1 MKKVRAIK
9 RFKIV
14 EQMIVVIL
22 LAVLAPM
29 IVSAIIINNVNQ
41 HAVRNELQYSA
52 LTISESIASN
62 IKTFLASGS
71 DEIDEI
77 VLALKYIKTDY
88 AKDVY
93 LKDLLLHSN
102 IFESID
108 VKEMKDGDIEFGKT
122 DEIVYL
128 DEHGRSMKMLK
139 KINDKIYLDAD
150 IDLNQFKNKVFNIF
164 KEDDRQIYILNKS
177 KRLIAAHNYDE
188 KDFQR
193 VTYAL
198 PKDLKTDDSV
208 IFGKVK
214 NQPLAYFKMINP
226 EIIIIVNTTHQ
237 ITKTT
242 INTARFKI
250 LAALFLSAL
259 FIISVVGLYTYYLY
273 INIRQLFKAIM
284 ALSMGNYNR
293 KIRLLTSVF
302 TPYEIIFLADEFNK
316 MIDEINMSYRELK
329 HKNKELKKL
338 DEFRANLVDAVSHE
352 FRTPLTSIKGYTSRL
367 LRQDIKLDEETKQK
381 SLKIIKNQS
390 ERLSRMVEDL
400 LVIPDIEGARL
411 KLNIEPV
418 NLPESLN
425 DSLLSVKNH
434 ETRELIID
442 IPHDFP
448 LILADNDRLEQ
459 ILINL
464 IDNAIKYSEDDT
476 PISVT
481 AVTEGSRAVI
491 KVTNQSEYIPQDV
504 LNKLFGKF
512 IRVDDKTT
520 RTTRGTGLGL
530 FIVKGLVLAMGGNI
544 ELISLPSGEFSVVV
558 KLNLA

>member
-1 MKKVRAIK
+1 MKKVRTIK

-14 EQMIVVIL
+14 EQIIAVIL

-93 LKDLLLHSN
+93 LKDLILHSN
-102 IFESID
+102 IFDSID
-108 VKEMKDGDIEFGKT
+108 VKEMKQDIGFGKS
-122 DEIVYL
+122 DEIIYL
-128 DEHGRSMKMLK
+128 DEHGQSMKMLK
-139 KINDKIYLDAD
+139 KINDKIYLDAN
-150 IDLNQFKNKVFNIF
+150 INLNQFKNKVFNIF
-164 KEDDRQIYILNKS
+164 KEDDRQIYLLNKD
-177 KRLIAAHNYDE
+177 KKLIAAHNYDE
-188 KDFQR
+188 KDFNR

-198 PKDLKTDDSV
+198 PRELKSDDSV

-214 NQPLAYFKMINP
+214 NQPLAYFKMEKP
-226 EIIIIVNTTHQ
+226 EMIIIVNTTHW

-242 INTARFKI
+242 INTARYKI

-381 SLKIIKNQS
+381 SLKIIKNQT

-411 KLNIEPV
+411 KLNKEPV
-418 NLPESLN
+418 NLLESLN

-434 ETRELIID
+434 ETRVLNID

-448 LILADNDRLEQ
+448 LVLADNDRLEQ

-464 IDNAIKYSEDDT
+464 IDNAIKYSHENT
-476 PISVT
+476 PVSIAS
-481 AVTEGSRAVI
+481 AVEGTKAVI
-491 KVTNQSEYIPQDV
+491 KVTNCSEYIPQEV

-530 FIVKGLVLAMGGNI
+530 FIVKGLVLAMGGSI

-558 KLNLA
+558 KLPLA

>member
-1 MKKVRAIK
+1 MKKARAIK

-14 EQMIVVIL
+14 EQIIVVIL

-93 LKDLLLHSN
+93 LKDLLLHTN
-102 IFESID
+102 IFDSID
-108 VKEMKDGDIEFGKT
+108 VKEMKDDISFGKT

-128 DEHGRSMKMLK
+128 DEHGSSIKMLK
-139 KINDKIYLDAD
+139 KINDKIYLDAN

-164 KEDDRQIYILNKS
+164 KDDDRQIYILNKD
-177 KRLIAAHNYDE
+177 KKLIAAHNFDE
-188 KDFQR
+188 KDFNR

-214 NQPLAYFKMINP
+214 NQPLAYFKMISP
-226 EIIIIVNTTHQ
+226 EIIVIVNTTHQ

-242 INTARFKI
+242 INTARYKI

-273 INIRQLFKAIM
+273 INIRQLFKAVM

-316 MIDEINMSYRELK
+316 MITEINMSYRELK

-367 LRQDIKLDEETKQK
+367 LRQDITLDEETKQK
-381 SLKIIKNQS
+381 SLKIIKNQT

-411 KLNIEPV
+411 KLKKDPV
-418 NLPESLN
+418 NLIESLN
-425 DSLLSVKNH
+425 DSLISVKNH
-434 ETRELIID
+434 ESRELVID

-448 LILADNDRLEQ
+448 LVLADNDRLEQ
-459 ILINL
+459 VLINL

-476 PISVT
+476 PISIS
-481 AVTEGSRAVI
+481 AVTEGQKAVI
-491 KVTNQSEYIPQDV
+491 KVTNEAPYIPPEV

-512 IRVDDKTT
+512 IRVDDTTT

-530 FIVKGLVLAMGGNI
+530 FIAKGLVLAMGGSI
-544 ELISLPSGEFSVVV
+544 ELVSLQSNEFSVVL

>member
-1 MKKVRAIK
+1 MKKARAIK

-14 EQMIVVIL
+14 EQIIVVIL

-93 LKDLLLHSN
+93 LKDLLLHTN
-102 IFESID
+102 IFDSID
-108 VKEMKDGDIEFGKT
+108 VKEMKDDISFGKT

-128 DEHGRSMKMLK
+128 DEHGSSIKMLK
-139 KINDKIYLDAD
+139 KINDKIYLDAN

-164 KEDDRQIYILNKS
+164 KDDDRQIYILNKD
-177 KRLIAAHNYDE
+177 KKLIAAHNFDE
-188 KDFQR
+188 KDFNR

-214 NQPLAYFKMINP
+214 NQPLAYFKMISP
-226 EIIIIVNTTHQ
+226 EIIVIVNTTHQ

-242 INTARFKI
+242 INTARYKI

-273 INIRQLFKAIM
+273 INIRQLFKAVM

-316 MIDEINMSYRELK
+316 MITEINMSYRELK

-367 LRQDIKLDEETKQK
+367 LRQDITLDEETKQK
-381 SLKIIKNQS
+381 SLKIIKNQT

-411 KLNIEPV
+411 KLKKDPV
-418 NLPESLN
+418 NLIESLN
-425 DSLLSVKNH
+425 DSLISVKNH
-434 ETRELIID
+434 ESRELVID

-448 LILADNDRLEQ
+448 LVLADNDRLEQ
-459 ILINL
+459 VLINL
-464 IDNAIKYSEDDT
+464 IDNAIKFAAFCGIVAVDVHKEESCVVVTVCDT
-476 PISVT
+476 GV
-481 AVTEGSRAVI
+481 
-491 KVTNQSEYIPQDV
+491 QIPQEAQKYIFD
-504 LNKLFGKF
+504 KF
-512 IRVDDKTT
+512 YQADTSHATAGNGVGLAIVAKVVALHKGSVRVESSPELTS
-520 RTTRGTGLGL
+520 
-530 FIVKGLVLAMGGNI
+530 FIV
-544 ELISLPSGEFSVVV
+544 SLPQ
-558 KLNLA
+558 

>member
-1 MKKVRAIK
+1 MKKARAIK

-14 EQMIVVIL
+14 EQIIVVIL

-93 LKDLLLHSN
+93 LKDLLLHTN
-102 IFESID
+102 IFDSID
-108 VKEMKDGDIEFGKT
+108 VKEMKDDISFGKT

-128 DEHGRSMKMLK
+128 DEHGSSIKMLK
-139 KINDKIYLDAD
+139 KINDKIYLDAN

-164 KEDDRQIYILNKS
+164 KDDDRQIYILNKD
-177 KRLIAAHNYDE
+177 KKLIAAHNFDE
-188 KDFQR
+188 KDFNR

-214 NQPLAYFKMINP
+214 NQPLAYFKMISP
-226 EIIIIVNTTHQ
+226 EIIVIVNTTHQ

-242 INTARFKI
+242 INTARYKI

-273 INIRQLFKAIM
+273 INIRQLFKAVM

-316 MIDEINMSYRELK
+316 MITEINMSYRELK

-367 LRQDIKLDEETKQK
+367 LRQDITLDEETKQK
-381 SLKIIKNQS
+381 SLKIIKNQT

-411 KLNIEPV
+411 KLKKDPV
-418 NLPESLN
+418 NLIESLN
-425 DSLLSVKNH
+425 DSLISVKNH
-434 ETRELIID
+434 ESRELMID

-448 LILADNDRLEQ
+448 LVLADNDRLEQ
-459 ILINL
+459 VLINL

-476 PISVT
+476 PISIS
-481 AVTEGSRAVI
+481 AVTEGQKAVI
-491 KVTNQSEYIPQDV
+491 KVTNEAPYIPPEV

-512 IRVDDKTT
+512 IRVDDTTT

-530 FIVKGLVLAMGGNI
+530 FIVKGLVLAMGGSI
-544 ELISLPSGEFSVVV
+544 ELVSLQSNEFSVVL

>member
-1 MKKVRAIK
+1 MKKARAIK

-14 EQMIVVIL
+14 EQIIVVIL

-93 LKDLLLHSN
+93 LKDLLLHTN
-102 IFESID
+102 IFDSID
-108 VKEMKDGDIEFGKT
+108 VKEMKDDISFGKT

-128 DEHGRSMKMLK
+128 DEHGSSIKMLK
-139 KINDKIYLDAD
+139 KINDKIYLDAN

-164 KEDDRQIYILNKS
+164 KDDERQIYILNKD
-177 KRLIAAHNYDE
+177 KKLIAAHNFDE
-188 KDFQR
+188 KDFNR

-214 NQPLAYFKMINP
+214 NQPLAYFKMISP
-226 EIIIIVNTTHQ
+226 EIIVIVNTTHQ

-242 INTARFKI
+242 INTARYKI

-273 INIRQLFKAIM
+273 INIRQLFKAVM

-316 MIDEINMSYRELK
+316 MITEINMSYRELK

-367 LRQDIKLDEETKQK
+367 LRQDITLDEETKQK
-381 SLKIIKNQS
+381 SLKIIKNQT

-411 KLNIEPV
+411 KLKKDPV
-418 NLPESLN
+418 NLIESLN
-425 DSLLSVKNH
+425 DSLISVKNH
-434 ETRELIID
+434 ESRELVID

-448 LILADNDRLEQ
+448 LVLADNDRLEQ
-459 ILINL
+459 VLINL

-476 PISVT
+476 PISIS
-481 AVTEGSRAVI
+481 AVTEGQKAVI
-491 KVTNQSEYIPQDV
+491 KVTNEAPYIPPEV

-512 IRVDDKTT
+512 IRVDDTTT

-530 FIVKGLVLAMGGNI
+530 FIVKGLVLAMGGSI
-544 ELISLPSGEFSVVV
+544 ELVSLQSNEFSVVL

>member
-1 MKKVRAIK
+1 MKKARAIK

-14 EQMIVVIL
+14 EQIIVVIL

-93 LKDLLLHSN
+93 LKDLLLHTN
-102 IFESID
+102 IFDSID
-108 VKEMKDGDIEFGKT
+108 VKEMKDDISFGKT

-128 DEHGRSMKMLK
+128 DEHGSSIKMLK
-139 KINDKIYLDAD
+139 KINDKIYLDAN

-164 KEDDRQIYILNKS
+164 KDDDRQIYILNKD
-177 KRLIAAHNYDE
+177 KKLIAAHNFDE
-188 KDFQR
+188 KDFNR

-214 NQPLAYFKMINP
+214 NQPLAYFKMISP
-226 EIIIIVNTTHQ
+226 EIIVIVNTTHQ

-242 INTARFKI
+242 INTARYKI

-273 INIRQLFKAIM
+273 INIRQLFKAVM
-284 ALSMGNYNR
+284 ALSMVNYNR

-316 MIDEINMSYRELK
+316 MITEINMSYRELK

-367 LRQDIKLDEETKQK
+367 LRQDITLDEETKQK
-381 SLKIIKNQS
+381 SLKIIKNQT

-411 KLNIEPV
+411 KLKKDPV
-418 NLPESLN
+418 NLIESLN
-425 DSLLSVKNH
+425 DSLISVKNH
-434 ETRELIID
+434 ESRELVID

-448 LILADNDRLEQ
+448 LVLADNDRLEQ
-459 ILINL
+459 VLINL

-476 PISVT
+476 PISIS
-481 AVTEGSRAVI
+481 AVTEGQKAVI
-491 KVTNQSEYIPQDV
+491 KVTNEAPYIPPEV

-512 IRVDDKTT
+512 IRVDDTTT

-530 FIVKGLVLAMGGNI
+530 FIVKGLVLAMGGSI
-544 ELISLPSGEFSVVV
+544 ELVSLQSNEFSVVL

>member
-1 MKKVRAIK
+1 MKKARAIK

-14 EQMIVVIL
+14 EQIIVVIL

-93 LKDLLLHSN
+93 LKDLLLHTN
-102 IFESID
+102 IFDSIE
-108 VKEMKDGDIEFGKT
+108 VKEMKDDISFGKT

-128 DEHGRSMKMLK
+128 DEHGSSIKMLK
-139 KINDKIYLDAD
+139 KINDKIYLDAN

-164 KEDDRQIYILNKS
+164 KDDERQIYILNKD
-177 KRLIAAHNYDE
+177 KKLIAAHNFDE
-188 KDFQR
+188 KDFNR

-214 NQPLAYFKMINP
+214 NQPLAYFKMISP
-226 EIIIIVNTTHQ
+226 EIIVIVNTTHQ

-242 INTARFKI
+242 INTARYKI

-273 INIRQLFKAIM
+273 INIRQLFKAVM

-316 MIDEINMSYRELK
+316 MITEINMSYRELK

-367 LRQDIKLDEETKQK
+367 LRQDITLDEETKQK
-381 SLKIIKNQS
+381 SLKIIKNQT

-411 KLNIEPV
+411 KLKKEPV
-418 NLPESLN
+418 NLLESLN
-425 DSLLSVKNH
+425 DSLISVKNH
-434 ETRELIID
+434 ESRELVID

-448 LILADNDRLEQ
+448 LVLADNDRLEQ
-459 ILINL
+459 VLINL

-476 PISVT
+476 PISIS
-481 AVTEGSRAVI
+481 AVTEGQKAVI
-491 KVTNQSEYIPQDV
+491 KVTNEAPYIPPEV

-512 IRVDDKTT
+512 IRVDDTTT

-530 FIVKGLVLAMGGNI
+530 FIVKGLVLAMGGSI
-544 ELISLPSGEFSVVV
+544 ELVSLQSNEFSVVL

>member
-1 MKKVRAIK
+1 MKKARAIK

-14 EQMIVVIL
+14 EQIIVVIL

-93 LKDLLLHSN
+93 LKDLLLHTN
-102 IFESID
+102 IFDSIE
-108 VKEMKDGDIEFGKT
+108 VKEMKDDISFGKT

-128 DEHGRSMKMLK
+128 DEHGSSIKMLK
-139 KINDKIYLDAD
+139 KINDKIYLDAN

-164 KEDDRQIYILNKS
+164 KDDERQIYILNKD
-177 KRLIAAHNYDE
+177 KKLIAAHNFDE
-188 KDFQR
+188 KDFNR

-198 PKDLKTDDSV
+198 PKDLKADDSV

-214 NQPLAYFKMINP
+214 NQPLAYFKMISP
-226 EIIIIVNTTHQ
+226 EIIVIVNTTHQ

-242 INTARFKI
+242 INTARYKI

-273 INIRQLFKAIM
+273 INIRQLFKAVM

-316 MIDEINMSYRELK
+316 MITEINMSYRELK

-367 LRQDIKLDEETKQK
+367 LRQDITLDEETKQK
-381 SLKIIKNQS
+381 SLKIIKNQT

-411 KLNIEPV
+411 KLKKDPV
-418 NLPESLN
+418 NLIESLN
-425 DSLLSVKNH
+425 DSLISVKNH
-434 ETRELIID
+434 ESRELVID

-448 LILADNDRLEQ
+448 LVLADNDRLEQ
-459 ILINL
+459 VLINL

-476 PISVT
+476 PISIS
-481 AVTEGSRAVI
+481 AVTEGQKAVI
-491 KVTNQSEYIPQDV
+491 KVTNEAPYIPPEV

-512 IRVDDKTT
+512 IRVDDTTT

-530 FIVKGLVLAMGGNI
+530 FIVKGLVLAMGGSI
-544 ELISLPSGEFSVVV
+544 ELVSLQSNEFSVVL

>member
-1 MKKVRAIK
+1 MKKARAIK

-14 EQMIVVIL
+14 EQIIVVIL

-93 LKDLLLHSN
+93 LKDLLLHTN
-102 IFESID
+102 IFDSID
-108 VKEMKDGDIEFGKT
+108 VKEMKDDISFGKT

-128 DEHGRSMKMLK
+128 DEHGSSIKMLK
-139 KINDKIYLDAD
+139 KINDKIYLDAN

-164 KEDDRQIYILNKS
+164 KDDDRQIYILNKD
-177 KRLIAAHNYDE
+177 KKLIAAHNFDE
-188 KDFQR
+188 KDFNR

-214 NQPLAYFKMINP
+214 NQPLAYFKMISP
-226 EIIIIVNTTHQ
+226 EIIVIVNTTHQ

-242 INTARFKI
+242 INTARYKI

-273 INIRQLFKAIM
+273 INIRQLFKAVM

-316 MIDEINMSYRELK
+316 MITEINMSYRELK
-329 HKNKELKKL
+329 LKKL

-367 LRQDIKLDEETKQK
+367 LRQDITLDEETKQK
-381 SLKIIKNQS
+381 SLKIIKNQT

-411 KLNIEPV
+411 KLKKDPV
-418 NLPESLN
+418 NLIESLN
-425 DSLLSVKNH
+425 DSLISVKNH
-434 ETRELIID
+434 ESRELVID

-448 LILADNDRLEQ
+448 LVLADNDRLEQ
-459 ILINL
+459 VLINL

-476 PISVT
+476 PISIS
-481 AVTEGSRAVI
+481 AVTEGQKAVI
-491 KVTNQSEYIPQDV
+491 KVTNEAPYIPPEV

-512 IRVDDKTT
+512 IRVDDTTT

-530 FIVKGLVLAMGGNI
+530 FIVKGLVLAMGGSI
-544 ELISLPSGEFSVVV
+544 ELVSLQSNEFSVVL

>member
-1 MKKVRAIK
+1 MKKARAIK

-14 EQMIVVIL
+14 EQIIVVIL

-93 LKDLLLHSN
+93 LKDLLLHTN
-102 IFESID
+102 IFDSID
-108 VKEMKDGDIEFGKT
+108 VKEMKDDIAFGKT

-128 DEHGRSMKMLK
+128 DEHGSSIKMLK
-139 KINDKIYLDAD
+139 KINDKIYLDAN

-164 KEDDRQIYILNKS
+164 KDDERQIYILNKD
-177 KRLIAAHNYDE
+177 KKLIAAHNFDE
-188 KDFQR
+188 KDFNR

-214 NQPLAYFKMINP
+214 NQPLAYFKMISP
-226 EIIIIVNTTHQ
+226 EIIVIVNTTHQ

-242 INTARFKI
+242 INTARYKI

-273 INIRQLFKAIM
+273 INIRQLFKAVM

-316 MIDEINMSYRELK
+316 MITEINMSYRELK

-367 LRQDIKLDEETKQK
+367 LRQDITLDEETKQK
-381 SLKIIKNQS
+381 SLKIIKNQT

-411 KLNIEPV
+411 KLKKEPV
-418 NLPESLN
+418 NLLESLN
-425 DSLLSVKNH
+425 NSLISVKNH
-434 ETRELIID
+434 ESRELVID

-448 LILADNDRLEQ
+448 LVLADNDRLEQ
-459 ILINL
+459 VLINL

-476 PISVT
+476 PISIS
-481 AVTEGSRAVI
+481 AVTEGQKAVI
-491 KVTNQSEYIPQDV
+491 KVTNEAPYIPPEV

-512 IRVDDKTT
+512 IRVDDTTT

-530 FIVKGLVLAMGGNI
+530 FIVKGLVLAMGGSI
-544 ELISLPSGEFSVVV
+544 ELVSLQSNEFSVVL

>member
-1 MKKVRAIK
+1 MKKARAIK

-14 EQMIVVIL
+14 EQIIVVIL

-93 LKDLLLHSN
+93 LKDLLLHTN
-102 IFESID
+102 IFDSID
-108 VKEMKDGDIEFGKT
+108 VKEMKDDIAFGKT

-128 DEHGRSMKMLK
+128 DEHGSSIKMLK
-139 KINDKIYLDAD
+139 KINDKIYLDAN

-164 KEDDRQIYILNKS
+164 KDDDRQIYILNKD
-177 KRLIAAHNYDE
+177 KKLIAAHNFDE
-188 KDFQR
+188 KDFNR

-214 NQPLAYFKMINP
+214 NQPLAYFKMISP
-226 EIIIIVNTTHQ
+226 EIIVIVNTTHQ

-242 INTARFKI
+242 INTARYKI

-273 INIRQLFKAIM
+273 INIRQLFKAVM

-316 MIDEINMSYRELK
+316 MITEINMSYRELK

-352 FRTPLTSIKGYTSRL
+352 FRTPLTSVKGYTSRL
-367 LRQDIKLDEETKQK
+367 LRQDITLDEETKQK
-381 SLKIIKNQS
+381 SLKIIKNQT

-411 KLNIEPV
+411 KLKKDPV
-418 NLPESLN
+418 NLIESLN
-425 DSLLSVKNH
+425 DSLISVKNH
-434 ETRELIID
+434 ESRELVID

-448 LILADNDRLEQ
+448 LVLADNDRLEQ
-459 ILINL
+459 VLINL

-476 PISVT
+476 PISIS
-481 AVTEGSRAVI
+481 AVTEGQKAVI
-491 KVTNQSEYIPQDV
+491 KVTNEAPYIPPEV

-512 IRVDDKTT
+512 IRVDDTTT

-530 FIVKGLVLAMGGNI
+530 FIVKGLVLAMGGSI
-544 ELISLPSGEFSVVV
+544 ELVSLQSNEFSVVL

>member
-1 MKKVRAIK
+1 MKKARAIK

-14 EQMIVVIL
+14 EQIIVVIL

-93 LKDLLLHSN
+93 LKDLLLHTN
-102 IFESID
+102 IFDSID
-108 VKEMKDGDIEFGKT
+108 VKEMKDDISFGKT

-128 DEHGRSMKMLK
+128 DEHGSSIKMLK
-139 KINDKIYLDAD
+139 KINDKIYLDAN

-164 KEDDRQIYILNKS
+164 KDDDRQIYILNKD
-177 KRLIAAHNYDE
+177 KKLIAAHNFDE
-188 KDFQR
+188 KDFNR

-214 NQPLAYFKMINP
+214 NQPLAYFKMISP
-226 EIIIIVNTTHQ
+226 EIIVIVNTTHQ

-242 INTARFKI
+242 INTARYKI

-273 INIRQLFKAIM
+273 INIRQLFKAVM

-316 MIDEINMSYRELK
+316 MITEINMSYRELK

-367 LRQDIKLDEETKQK
+367 LRQDITLDEETKQK
-381 SLKIIKNQS
+381 SLKIIKNQT

-400 LVIPDIEGARL
+400 LVIPDIDGARL
-411 KLNIEPV
+411 KLKKDPV
-418 NLPESLN
+418 NLIESLN
-425 DSLLSVKNH
+425 DSLISVKNH
-434 ETRELIID
+434 ESRELVID

-448 LILADNDRLEQ
+448 LVLADNDRLEQ
-459 ILINL
+459 VLINL

-476 PISVT
+476 PISIS
-481 AVTEGSRAVI
+481 AVTEGQKAVI
-491 KVTNQSEYIPQDV
+491 KVTNEAPYIPPEV

-512 IRVDDKTT
+512 IRVDDTTT

-530 FIVKGLVLAMGGNI
+530 FIVKGLVLAMGGSI
-544 ELISLPSGEFSVVV
+544 ELVSLQSNEFSVVL

>member
-1 MKKVRAIK
+1 MKKARAIK

-14 EQMIVVIL
+14 EQIIVVIL

-93 LKDLLLHSN
+93 LKDLLLHTN
-102 IFESID
+102 IFDSID
-108 VKEMKDGDIEFGKT
+108 VKEMKDDISFGKT

-128 DEHGRSMKMLK
+128 DEHGSSIKMLK
-139 KINDKIYLDAD
+139 KINDKIYLDAN

-164 KEDDRQIYILNKS
+164 KDDDRQIYILNKD
-177 KRLIAAHNYDE
+177 KKLIAAHNFDE
-188 KDFQR
+188 KDFNR

-214 NQPLAYFKMINP
+214 NQPLAYFKMISP
-226 EIIIIVNTTHQ
+226 EIIVIVNTTHQ

-242 INTARFKI
+242 INTARYKI
-250 LAALFLSAL
+250 LAALFLSSL

-273 INIRQLFKAIM
+273 INIRQLFKAVM

-316 MIDEINMSYRELK
+316 MITEINMSYRELK

-367 LRQDIKLDEETKQK
+367 LRQDITLDEETKQK
-381 SLKIIKNQS
+381 SLKIIKNQT

-411 KLNIEPV
+411 KLKKDPV
-418 NLPESLN
+418 NLIESLN
-425 DSLLSVKNH
+425 DSLISVKNH
-434 ETRELIID
+434 ESRELVID

-448 LILADNDRLEQ
+448 LVLADNDRLEQ
-459 ILINL
+459 VLINL

-476 PISVT
+476 PISIS
-481 AVTEGSRAVI
+481 AVTEGQKAVI
-491 KVTNQSEYIPQDV
+491 KVTNEAPYIPPEV

-512 IRVDDKTT
+512 IRVDDTTT

-530 FIVKGLVLAMGGNI
+530 FIVKGLVLAMGGSI
-544 ELISLPSGEFSVVV
+544 ELVSLQSNEFSVVL

>member
-1 MKKVRAIK
+1 MKKARAIK

-14 EQMIVVIL
+14 EQIIVVIL

-93 LKDLLLHSN
+93 LKDLLLHTN
-102 IFESID
+102 IFDSID
-108 VKEMKDGDIEFGKT
+108 VKEMKDDISFGKT

-128 DEHGRSMKMLK
+128 DEHGSSIKMLK
-139 KINDKIYLDAD
+139 KINDKIYLDAN

-164 KEDDRQIYILNKS
+164 KDDDRQIYILNKD
-177 KRLIAAHNYDE
+177 KKLIAAHNFDE
-188 KDFQR
+188 KDFNR

-214 NQPLAYFKMINP
+214 NQPLAYFKMISP
-226 EIIIIVNTTHQ
+226 EIIVIVNTTHQ

-242 INTARFKI
+242 INTARYKI

-273 INIRQLFKAIM
+273 INIRQLFKAVM

-316 MIDEINMSYRELK
+316 MITEINMSYRELK

-367 LRQDIKLDEETKQK
+367 LRQDITLDEETKQK
-381 SLKIIKNQS
+381 SLKIIKNQT

-411 KLNIEPV
+411 KLKKDPV
-418 NLPESLN
+418 NLIESLN
-425 DSLLSVKNH
+425 DSLISVKNH
-434 ETRELIID
+434 ESRELVID

-448 LILADNDRLEQ
+448 LVLADNDRLEQ
-459 ILINL
+459 VLINL

-476 PISVT
+476 PISIS
-481 AVTEGSRAVI
+481 AVTEGQKAVI
-491 KVTNQSEYIPQDV
+491 KVTNEAPYIPPEV

-512 IRVDDKTT
+512 IRVDDTTT

-530 FIVKGLVLAMGGNI
+530 FIVKGLVLAMGGSI
-544 ELISLPSGEFSVVV
+544 ELVSLQSNEFSVVL

>member
-1 MKKVRAIK
+1 MKKARAIK

-14 EQMIVVIL
+14 EQIIVVIL

-93 LKDLLLHSN
+93 LKDLLLHTN
-102 IFESID
+102 IFDSIE
-108 VKEMKDGDIEFGKT
+108 VKEMKDDISFGKT

-128 DEHGRSMKMLK
+128 DEHGSSIKMLK
-139 KINDKIYLDAD
+139 KINDKIYLDAN

-164 KEDDRQIYILNKS
+164 KDDDRQIYILNKD
-177 KRLIAAHNYDE
+177 KKLIAAHNFDE
-188 KDFQR
+188 KDFNR

-214 NQPLAYFKMINP
+214 NQPLAYFKMISP
-226 EIIIIVNTTHQ
+226 EIIVIVNTTHQ

-242 INTARFKI
+242 INTARYKI

-273 INIRQLFKAIM
+273 INIRQLFKAVM

-316 MIDEINMSYRELK
+316 MITEINMSYRELK

-367 LRQDIKLDEETKQK
+367 LRQDITLDEETKQK
-381 SLKIIKNQS
+381 SLKIIKNQT

-411 KLNIEPV
+411 KLKKDPV
-418 NLPESLN
+418 NLIESLN
-425 DSLLSVKNH
+425 DSLISVKNH
-434 ETRELIID
+434 ESRELVID
-442 IPHDFP
+442 IPQDFP
-448 LILADNDRLEQ
+448 LVLADNDRLEQ
-459 ILINL
+459 VLINL

-476 PISVT
+476 PISIS
-481 AVTEGSRAVI
+481 AVTEGQKAVI
-491 KVTNQSEYIPQDV
+491 KVTNEAPYIPPEV

-512 IRVDDKTT
+512 IRVDDTTT

-530 FIVKGLVLAMGGNI
+530 FIVKGLVLAMGGSI
-544 ELISLPSGEFSVVV
+544 ELVSLQSNEFSVVL